1 MMCIWFHV
9 VVAEVVVV
17 VVVVANSQITIH
29 NALMRL
35 PAIVTLA
42 VYIIGLCR
50 IPSKQ

>member
-1 MMCIWFHV
+1 MMCFWFHV
-9 VVAEVVVV
+9 VVAEVV